1 MNTLNISKFLKSS
14 SKKSITTKNKNKKLK
29 TKIKKSNY
37 SKKTK
42 NKTKNKNKTQ
52 NSQTFNEVKKQF
64 NEILKTELLDN
75 FYSLDNTINTTLIKY
90 NDKTSKTLIRNGLNN
105 FRLCSGYGFD
115 ILDNYFESI
124 NLAYR
129 VKNNLLESIGDGLD
143 RAPLIVRNA
152 YEDFTRG
159 LKDYI
164 TARYSNKLPHKEAS
178 NAFVKLWECLSVFDI
193 IPRGKQSSF
202 KVFHICEAPG
212 QMILACK
219 YFTEHKRKNIT
230 DYEWVANS
238 LNPFNKA
245 LQNEY
250 GEFKIFGDNYGLIR
264 GNPRKWLWGADNTGD
279 VTVVKNVKWFREYIR
294 NKFLGGKDAKDAKD
308 SKLDL
313 IVGDG
318 GLNTGME
325 PLLLQKLDL
334 AQVIMVLACS
344 SPGGSCIIKHFTP
357 YIKRHTD
364 TFNASGFFIGFLYM
378 YYVAFDEVS
387 LFKPYSSNPDS
398 GEFYVVGQ
406 GFHGIDD
413 NALERLYKILDKFKL
428 NDALIPKESLPE
440 TFIAQINRFLEKM
453 SNLNTMSIEKQN
465 LLLTCYK
472 DSKNKDGKDS
482 KDSKNDKLNKYLK
495 CDNFLDKDNLQTI
508 LVPRYNA
515 WIKKY
520 QFV

>member
-1 MNTLNISKFLKSS
+1 MLEANNIAY
-14 SKKSITTKNKNKKLK
+14 NKH
-29 TKIKKSNY
+29 
-37 SKKTK
+37 
-42 NKTKNKNKTQ
+42 
-52 NSQTFNEVKKQF
+52 
-64 NEILKTELLDN
+64 ILTIMKEQQDELLDN
-75 FYSLDNTINTTLIKY
+75 FYSLDNTINATLIKY
-90 NDKTSKTLIRNGLNN
+90 NDTTSKTLIRNGMNN

-115 ILDNYFESI
+115 ILDNYFENI

-129 VKNNLLESIGDGLD
+129 VKNNLLESLGLEY
-143 RAPLIVRNA
+143 APKIVKSA

-178 NAFVKLWECLSVFDI
+178 NAFVKLWECLTVFDI

-219 YFTEHKRKNIT
+219 YFTEQKRKNIT
-230 DYEWVANS
+230 EYEWIANS

-250 GEFKIFGDNYGLIR
+250 GEFKIFGDDYGLIR
-264 GNPRKWLWGADNTGD
+264 GNPKKWLWGADNTGD

-294 NKFLGGKDAKDAKD
+294 NKFLGGKDTKDGKD
-308 SKLDL
+308 NKLDL

-344 SPGGSCIIKHFTP
+344 SPGGSCVIKHFTP

-413 NALERLYKILDKFKL
+413 SALERLYKILDKFKL

-440 TFIAQINRFLEKM
+440 TFIAQVNRFLEKM

-472 DSKNKDGKDS
+472 DSKDSKDKDS
-482 KDSKNDKLNKYLK
+482 KHEKLKKYLK
-495 CDNFLDKDNLQTI
+495 CDDFLDKDNLQTI

>member
-1 MNTLNISKFLKSS
+1 MNNNTLNISKFLKSS
-14 SKKSITTKNKNKKLK
+14 KKKSDTKNKKHK
-29 TKIKKSNY
+29 TKTNIKNFKH

-42 NKTKNKNKTQ
+42 NKTKNSK
-52 NSQTFNEVKKQF
+52 TFNEVKNQF
-64 NEILKTELLDN
+64 NEILKTQLLDN

-105 FRLCSGYGFD
+105 FHLCSGYGFT

-124 NLAYR
+124 NLAYQ
-129 VKNNLLESIGDGLD
+129 VKNNLLESLGLEY
-143 RAPLIVRNA
+143 APAIVKSA

-178 NAFVKLWECLSVFDI
+178 NAFVKLWECLTVFDI
-193 IPRGKQSSF
+193 IPRGKQSTF
-202 KVFHICEAPG
+202 RVFHICEAPG

-219 YFTEHKRKNIT
+219 YFTEQKRKNIT

-238 LNPFNKA
+238 LNPYNKA

-250 GEFKIFGDNYGLIR
+250 GEFKIFGDNYGLIK

-279 VTVVKNVKWFREYIR
+279 ITRVKNIKWFKEYIKS
-294 NKFLGGKDAKDAKD
+294 KFLSSDGKGSKD

-325 PLLLQKLDL
+325 PLFLQKLDL

-344 SPGGSCIIKHFTP
+344 SIGGSCVIKHFTP

-378 YYVAFDEVS
+378 YYIAFEEVS

-406 GFHGIDD
+406 GFHGIEES
-413 NALERLYKILDKFKL
+413 ALERLYKILDKFKL
-428 NDALIPKESLPE
+428 NDALIPLDSIPE
-440 TFIAQINRFLEKM
+440 TFISQINRFLEKM

-472 DSKNKDGKDS
+472 DSKNE
-482 KDSKNDKLNKYLK
+482 KLKKYLK